1 MSIISVKQQI
11 TKLFISS
18 NLDAQAKST
27 GFMKRIRAIKPLEF
41 VTSLVA
47 ALSKSNIASIN
58 EIVRQFN
65 GMRLSEDEFV
75 AYKPFHNQLAKKE
88 FPKFIKQITKQALST
103 LLPQEQEIPERLKQ
117 FKQVILHDGSSLT
130 VHPELATDFKGRFT
144 KHAPAAVECHISLS
158 LFERKIIHM
167 NIDADSVSEH
177 DYLPAAST
185 LRGCLFLAD
194 SGYVNTPYFAELDAN
209 DASFIVKGKSSLNPT
224 ITKAYNGNGKELKR
238 PVGKKLKD
246 VSQKQ
251 NSQKIMD
258 FDVEWGK
265 YKCRLI
271 RRWVAS
277 EQKFVLW
284 LTNLPRSEFSAD
296 EITMLYRV
304 RWQVELLFKELK
316 SHNNL
321 RKFNTQKKPIVE
333 GLIWA
338 SLLTLII
345 KRAIATQAINAISM
359 FKASMNV
366 DVWFIPILQAVADR
380 EYIALKERVEWAYI
394 YLQNNAVTSQQKKS
408 KGYSKLDNIYA
419 HFNS

>member
-11 TKLFISS
+11 TKFFISS

-27 GFMKRIRAIKPLEF
+27 GFMKRIRAIKPLEL

-47 ALSKSNIASIN
+47 ALSKSNVSSIN

-75 AYKPFHNQLAKKE
+75 AYKPFHNQLAKTA
-88 FPKFIKQITKQALST
+88 FPKFIKQITKQAMAT

-130 VHPELATDFKGRFT
+130 VHPELASEFKGRFT
-144 KHAPAAVECHISLS
+144 KNAPAAVECHVSLS
-158 LFERKIIHM
+158 LFERKIIRM
-167 NIDADSVSEH
+167 DIDADSVSEH
-177 DYLPAAST
+177 DYLPAAHT
-185 LRGCLFLAD
+185 LRSCLLLAD
-194 SGYVNTPYFAELDAN
+194 SGYVNTPYFSQLDAN
-209 DASFIVKGKSSLNPT
+209 DASFIVKGKCSLNPT
-224 ITKAYNGNGKELKR
+224 VVKAYNGHGKELKR
-238 PVGKKLKD
+238 PVGKNLKEIT
-246 VSQKQ
+246 QKQ

-258 FDVEWGK
+258 FDVKWGK

-277 EQKFVLW
+277 EQKFVIW
-284 LTNLPRSEFSAD
+284 LTNLSRSKFSAD
-296 EITMLYRV
+296 EVSMLYRA

-321 RKFNTQKKPIVE
+321 KKFNTQKKPIVE

-345 KRAIATQAINAISM
+345 KRAIASKAENAISM
-359 FKASMNV
+359 FKAAMNV
-366 DVWFIPILQAVADR
+366 DAWFIPIIQAIADR
-380 EYIALKERVEWAYI
+380 EYIALKERIEWAYI
-394 YLQNNAVTSQQKKS
+394 YLRNNAITSQQKKS
-408 KGYSKLDNIYA
+408 KGYSQLDHIYA